1 MSRPDGSG
9 EGRESPRDAVV
20 TGLGFCLPGEGGP
33 SFTAGQVWNVASRG
47 GCCLGRDGTY
57 YGSVDLTDE
66 MFAERV
72 PGIPEFFSRQF
83 TDAHRFGLVSLVEA
97 CADGELD
104 IEAGDLRD
112 AALLVGRGGIDS
124 NVNSYLAASRADPE
138 HTGPL
143 DALELFIAVGQSAIP
158 SDVALVQGTLTRT
171 TGPCFT
177 VACGCASA
185 GVQIGHAQRLI
196 AAGEIDLAAVTGVDV
211 FDSEVVGR
219 AERLL
224 ESARRA
230 YAAKG
235 GEPGALGPTPSS
247 GSLMRPYDRRSD
259 CINYGEGAATVIVE
273 SREHAQRR
281 GAHIYGQVLATALT
295 RDGLANP
302 LGADDSGAQLVNAVR
317 RCLGERWRIEQVPY
331 IHSCGDGDPAVTAVE
346 ANAVR
351 TLYGATAGPVLVTSQ
366 DACFGH
372 HGAPAG
378 CLGVGLTLM
387 MMEQGAVCPTA
398 NCEQPMEGLPFDP
411 VPGTRARPLHFDHA
425 LCFSYQTG
433 GVKHAML
440 LGGPGV
446 T

>member
-1 MSRPDGSG
+1 M
-9 EGRESPRDAVV
+9 V
-20 TGLGFCLPGEGGP
+20 TGLGFCLPGDGGP
-33 SFTAGQVWNVASRG
+33 AFTAGQVWNIAARG
-47 GCCLGRDGTY
+47 GSCLGRNGRY
-57 YGSVDLTDE
+57 FGSVGLSE
-66 MFAERV
+66 EECVERV
-72 PGIPEFFSRQF
+72 PGVPEFFSRHF

-104 IEAGDLRD
+104 IPAGDLRE
-112 AALLVGRGGIDS
+112 AALLVGRGGVDS
-124 NVNSYLAASRADPE
+124 NVESYLSILRADPE
-138 HTGPL
+138 HTAPH

-158 SDVALVQGTLTRT
+158 SDVAVVQGTLTRT

-177 VACGCASA
+177 VACGCASG

-211 FDSEVVGR
+211 FNSEGVGR

-230 YAAKG
+230 YTEMG

-247 GSLMRPYDRRSD
+247 GSLMRPYDRRSE

-273 SREHAQRR
+273 SREHARRR
-281 GAHIYGQVLATALT
+281 GAHIYGQVLSTALT
-295 RDGLANP
+295 RDGLGNP
-302 LGADDSGAQLVNAVR
+302 LGADDSGTQLVNAVR

-331 IHSCGDGDPAVTAVE
+331 IHSCGDGDSAVTAIE

-351 TLYGATAGPVLVTSQ
+351 TLYGAAPGTVLVTSQ

-398 NCEQPMEGLPFDP
+398 NCEQPKDGLPFDP
-411 VPGTRARPLHFDHA
+411 VPGTSTRPLDFDYA

-440 LGGPGV
+440 LGGPDA